1 MHQTLWPEH
10 DFQGATGLMCI
21 SLRLK
26 TNLGWHIFF
35 WGKLFYVPTA
45 QLNATV
51 CSFADIISLRRR
63 HNSLG
68 PVRAGDE
75 SIILIEV
82 SIREISL

>member
-63 HNSLG
+63 HNSFGTYAYLDG
-68 PVRAGDE
+68 HF
-75 SIILIEV
+75 IEKACSV
-82 SIREISL
+82 N